1 MIAVRLTRVRIMA
14 AVAGLAASGVVAGI
28 VVAATPAAAGPAS
41 AGTAPAAAARV
52 VLVNQCTGKGQVRP
66 HPNIPLPGCMTGN
79 ELIGNGSWTSWG
91 SAAFGAGDLEVNN
104 CTPSSSC
111 GPSKYTKY
119 PILIVLWRARPWQ
132 GGGRYF
138 SRMTYIFTSKKP
150 RHSAVTNTVIW
161 PPAAQ

>member
-1 MIAVRLTRVRIMA
+1 VRLTRVRIVA
-14 AVAGLAASGVVAGI
+14 AVAGLAASGIVAG
-28 VVAATPAAAGPAS
+28 VVVAAGPAS
-41 AGTAPAAAARV
+41 AGPAAASATRV

-79 ELIGNGSWTSWG
+79 ELIGKVSWTSWG
-91 SAAFGAGDLEVNN
+91 SAAFGKGDLEVNN

-111 GPSKYTKY
+111 GPSQFTKY

-138 SRMTYIFTSKKP
+138 SRMTYIFTGKKP
-150 RHSAVTNTVIW
+150 HHSAVTHTVTW
-161 PPAAQ
+161 PAAAH

>member
-1 MIAVRLTRVRIMA
+1 VRLTRVRIMA
-14 AVAGLAASGVVAGI
+14 AAAGLAASGVVAG
-28 VVAATPAAAGPAS
+28 VVVAAGPAS
-41 AGTAPAAAARV
+41 AGPAAATATRV
-52 VLVNQCTGKGQVRP
+52 VLVNQCSGKGQVRP

-79 ELIGNGSWTSWG
+79 ELIGKASWTSWG
-91 SAAFGAGDLEVNN
+91 SAAFGKGDLEVNN

-111 GPSKYTKY
+111 GPRQFTKY

-150 RHSAVTNTVIW
+150 RHAAVTHTLTW